1 MPALIRELADAS
13 AFDLALAPFT
23 GVEMDASRLAEEMRD
38 EANAPMAN
46 NAARRPEGD
55 DWQNLAELTVT
66 SFQRRRQRLQQG
78 SSAEAQEALA

>member
-1 MPALIRELADAS
+1 
-13 AFDLALAPFT
+13 
-23 GVEMDASRLAEEMRD
+23 MRD

-55 DWQNLAELTVT
+55 DWQTLAELTVT